1 VASGIAIFLVNQ
13 KVFFDSPKNI
23 RSPTMS
29 NRAGF
34 RDGFTLVE
42 LLVVIAII
50 GGLVGLLLPAVQA
63 AREASRRSQCSNNL
77 RQIGIAMHAFLDARR
92 QFPAGYLMDTAAP
105 TPDPDTLDAPP
116 GTGWGLAI
124 APWLEEIATASAYS
138 AAQGVAAAGN
148 APVVSRRLATFL
160 CPSSTGPRSPFAAL
174 DAAGAAHASGAVLG
188 RSDYVANAGHED
200 PWDGPP
206 RADWRTLANGP
217 LYRNSRVRPA
227 DVTDGLSRTVF
238 VGEHSQAL
246 CQKTWAGVV
255 PGAFSHPAATY
266 RSSAGAERAAALV
279 LSHSGPAA
287 NEPGVIHAPNDPAA
301 HCDQMFSEH
310 SAGANVLFGDGSARL
325 VEASIDRSIWAAACS
340 IGGGEISSA
349 P

>member
-1 VASGIAIFLVNQ
+1 MRV
-13 KVFFDSPKNI
+13 
-23 RSPTMS
+23 RH
-29 NRAGF
+29 
-34 RDGFTLVE
+34 GFTLVE

-50 GGLVGLLLPAVQA
+50 GGLAGLLLPAVQA
-63 AREASRRSQCSNNL
+63 AREASRRSQCGNNL
-77 RQIGIAMHAFLDARR
+77 RQVGIAVHSFLDARR
-92 QFPAGYLMDTAAP
+92 HFPAGYLTDTGA
-105 TPDPDTLDAPP
+105 TGRDPDTFDAVP

-124 APWLEEIATASAYS
+124 APWLEEAATASAYS
-138 AAQGVAAAGN
+138 AAQGVVAAVNGS
-148 APVVSRRLATFL
+148 VVSRRLATFL
-160 CPSSTGPRSPFAAL
+160 CPSATGPRDPFTAL

-206 RADWRTLANGP
+206 RADWHGLANGP

-238 VGEHSQAL
+238 VGEHSQSL

-255 PGAFSHPAATY
+255 AGGFSHPAATF
-266 RSSAGAERAAALV
+266 RHATGAERAAALV

-287 NEPGVIHAPNDPAA
+287 TEPGVIHAPNDPAA

-310 SAGANVLFGDGSARL
+310 PAGANVLFGDGSARL
-325 VEASIDRSIWAAACS
+325 VAAAVDRGIWAAACS
-340 IGGGEISSA
+340 IAGGETSPA